1 MSKNWR
7 GPDEVE
13 RVDVVP
19 TASIFLLPNGTFFVE
34 LAIFLV
40 IVFLIGKYI
49 LPPINKALEERQEHI
64 KSSLEAADV
73 ARADAAAADG
83 ERRAA
88 LEEGRRQA
96 REIVAQANGTAD
108 QVRAEAVTKAQVE
121 YDRILAKADSEV
133 AVHRQRAVEEAAG
146 RMGEIVF
153 DTVERVIGREVDATT
168 HRDLIDAA
176 VNALKADAA
185 AAGAGSRP

>member
-1 MSKNWR
+1 M
-7 GPDEVE
+7 
-13 RVDVVP
+13 VP

-176 VNALKADAA
+176 VTALKADSA

>member
-1 MSKNWR
+1 M
-7 GPDEVE
+7 
-13 RVDVVP
+13 
-19 TASIFLLPNGTFFVE
+19 
-34 LAIFLV
+34 
-40 IVFLIGKYI
+40 
-49 LPPINKALEERQEHI
+49 
-64 KSSLEAADV
+64 

-176 VNALKADAA
+176 VTALKADAA

>member
-1 MSKNWR
+1 
-7 GPDEVE
+7 VE
-13 RVDVVP
+13 SVDVVP

-34 LAIFLV
+34 LAVFLI

-49 LPPINKALEERQEHI
+49 LPPINKAMEERQAQI
-64 KSSLEAADV
+64 KSSLEAAEV

-96 REIVAQANGTAD
+96 REIVAQANGTAE
-108 QVRAEAVTKAQVE
+108 QVRLEAQTRAQLE
-121 YDRILAKADSEV
+121 YDRILAKADSQV
-133 AVHRQRAVEEAAG
+133 SVHRQRAVEEAAG

-153 DTVERVIGREVDATT
+153 ETVERVIGREVDAAT

-176 VNALKADAA
+176 VAALRSDAV
-185 AAGAGSRP
+185 AAGEAGTRP

>member
-1 MSKNWR
+1 M
-7 GPDEVE
+7 
-13 RVDVVP
+13 VP

-176 VNALKADAA
+176 VTALKADAA